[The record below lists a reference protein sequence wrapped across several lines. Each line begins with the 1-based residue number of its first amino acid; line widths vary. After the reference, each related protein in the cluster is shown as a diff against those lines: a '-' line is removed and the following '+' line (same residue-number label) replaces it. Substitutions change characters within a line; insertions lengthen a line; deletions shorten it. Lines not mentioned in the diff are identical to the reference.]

1 MAQIRAYNHKE
12 KHESLTPYKIMIP
25 SNTKHT
31 DWDRI
36 DKQENELRIDI
47 EEYMNWK
54 KKNILGEDN
63 VYTKQREITQI
74 DIVTV

>member
-1 MAQIRAYNHKE
+1 MV
-12 KHESLTPYKIMIP
+12 P
-25 SNTKHT
+25 STTKHT

-47 EEYMNWK
+47 EERIWTEN
-54 KKNILGEDN
+54 KNILGEDN

-74 DIVTV
+74 NIVTL

>member
-31 DWDRI
+31 DLDRI
-36 DKQENELRIDI
+36 DTKENELRR
-47 EEYMNWK
+47 K
-54 KKNILGEDN
+54 
-63 VYTKQREITQI
+63 
-74 DIVTV
+74 